1 MSKKFTL
8 VELLVVIA
16 IIAILAG
23 MLMPALNRAR
33 ESARRATCVNN
44 LKQIGTSIKLY
55 TSEVDWEG
63 ILPRD
68 NAVENSITVVGS
80 YDLLRQ
86 TGALDKPEI
95 WICPSATNGKVKA
108 NRNTAL
114 TADNISYRYARGL
127 TESDDVDYVVSA
139 DIHDNHQDVG
149 NALFL
154 DGHVDMLHAEGANA
168 WDSAASEN
176 ILNYEGRT
184 ASGSYRA
191 IYSIANP

>member
-8 VELLVVIA
+8 VELLIVIA

-23 MLMPALNRAR
+23 VLMPAFNRAR

-44 LKQIGTSIKLY
+44 LKQIGTAIKLY
-55 TSEVDWEG
+55 TGEVDWEG

-68 NAVENSITVVGS
+68 KAKDSEVTVVGS
-80 YDLLRQ
+80 YDVLRQ
-86 TGALDKPEI
+86 AGTLDKPEI

-108 NRNTAL
+108 EKNTAL
-114 TADNISYRYARGL
+114 TANNISYRYARCL

-139 DIHDNHQDVG
+139 DITDNHEDVG

-154 DGHVDMLHAEGANA
+154 DGHVDILNKEGEHQ
-168 WDSAASEN
+168 WDSAEAEN
-176 ILNYEGRT
+176 IINHAG
-184 ASGSYRA
+184 ASKYP
-191 IYSIANP
+191 ITNP

>member
-1 MSKKFTL
+1 MKGIIMSKKFTL

-44 LKQIGTSIKLY
+44 LKQIGTAIKLY
-55 TSEVDWEG
+55 TAETDWEG

-68 NAVENSITVVGS
+68 NSTLANITVAGS

-95 WICPSATNGKVKA
+95 WVCPSSTADGKSKA
-108 NRNTAL
+108 AKGAAL
-114 TADNISYRYARGL
+114 TAANIYYRYARGL

-139 DIHDNHQDVG
+139 DMTDNHQEVG

-154 DGHVDMLHAEGANA
+154 DGHVDMLHKEGEHA
-168 WDSAASEN
+168 WDSEEN
-176 ILNYEGRT
+176 IINHAAAT
-184 ASGSYRA
+184 KFP
-191 IYSIANP
+191 ITNP